1 MNKIGKWCLSALL
14 AVTMAMPVWAAQP
27 ADQAAYTQ
35 ISASETD
42 NMDQTKE
49 TGGLSTGET
58 GTEETGDFR
67 PGIKETESETDETS
81 QPETGET
88 EPETKATEPETE
100 ETELETK
107 ATEPETKK
115 PESETETPV
124 DPVAELIHQVTTSV
138 PVMASVKCTGFQ
150 LTVAWKKVSSYTP
163 DGYYLYKRTGKEGW
177 KRIAALGADKSSY
190 VDKSA
195 QYGVKCT
202 YTVRAYKKIEGRGY
216 ISNYDRGGMS
226 AVVQPAAPKMTVKEA
241 EYKTVVLSWNA
252 IGNADEYTLY
262 RMNPSTKKWEY
273 QATLKETSYRAAV
286 ICGKSYTYTVRAR
299 KNRNGQIE
307 RGDYDKKGITFKTKL
322 NTPVLKKAVS
332 KSYNSIML
340 SWEKVDGAQKYEVY
354 RKIGGTGYK
363 YIGDTASTSYI
374 DTVTCGDTYTYTVRA
389 YRVESGVKAYSGY
402 NKSGITASAV
412 VGTPVLKEITGSNY
426 KKIDIR
432 WSSVEGTSAYYIYR
446 KIPGGEW
453 SRIGTVKGGNKTL
466 FTDLSADANQ
476 VYAYTVRAVRTENH
490 KNILSKYDRTG
501 VYWVDC
507 PKVTDVRAA
516 KDAVVFTWP
525 EIHGAD
531 EYLIYKKTGT
541 GGWTRFAVVDGSA
554 ENSYRDEDCKE
565 GVMYRYTVRACA
577 STGGKSVL
585 SDYERAPMPVVC
597 LDIQTEMNIQPEG
610 GEEQVMVSIQNN
622 AEKSIILGDAMSVNP
637 DTGASTFFDA
647 YSSEN
652 VKAGTIEVLS
662 QTNQR
667 IIYKAEEASGMTKDS
682 EYILYIYMMYDGEE
696 YLLCISQG
704 GCYITGG
711 NVR

>member
-1 MNKIGKWCLSALL
+1 MNKIGKWCLSVLL

-27 ADQAAYTQ
+27 ADQAVYTQ

-42 NMDQTKE
+42 NVGQTEE

-58 GTEETGDFR
+58 DTEETGDFR
-67 PGIKETESETDETS
+67 LGIKETEAETDETS
-81 QPETGET
+81 QS
-88 EPETKATEPETE
+88 ETKETEPETE
-100 ETELETK
+100 ETSQPETK
-107 ATEPETKK
+107 ETEPETKE

-124 DPVAELIHQVTTSV
+124 DPVGELIHQVTASV

-241 EYKTVVLSWNA
+241 GYKTAVLSWNA
-252 IGNADEYTLY
+252 IDNADEYTLY

-273 QATLKETSYRAAV
+273 QATLKETSYRAVV

-322 NTPVLKKAVS
+322 NTPALKKAVS

-354 RKIGGTGYK
+354 RKMEGTGYK

-432 WSSVEGTSAYYIYR
+432 WSSVEGASAYYIYR

-453 SRIGTVKGGNKTL
+453 SRIGTVNGDNKTL
-466 FTDLSADANQ
+466 FTDLSADADQ

-490 KNILSKYDRTG
+490 KNILSGYNKTG
-501 VYWVDC
+501 VWWVDC
-507 PKVTDVRAA
+507 PKTADIRAA
-516 KDAVVFTWP
+516 KDGVVFTWP

-531 EYLIYKKTGT
+531 KYLIYKKTGT
-541 GGWTRFAVVDGSA
+541 GGWTRIASVDGNA
-554 ENSYRDEDCKE
+554 ETSYRDEDCKE

-577 STGGKSVL
+577 STGDKSVL
-585 SDYERAPMPVVC
+585 SDYERVPMPVVC
-597 LDIQTEMNIQPEG
+597 LDIQTEINIQSEN
-610 GEEQVMVSIQNN
+610 GEEQAEVSVQNN
-622 AEKSIILGDAMSVNP
+622 ADKSIILGDAMFVNA
-637 DTGASTFFDA
+637 DTGTSTFFDA

-652 VKAGTIEVLS
+652 VKADTIEVLS
-662 QTNQR
+662 QTNQQ
-667 IIYKAEEASGMTKDS
+667 ITYKAEEASGMTQNT
-682 EYILYIYMMYDGEE
+682 ENVLYIYMMYDGEE
-696 YLLCISQG
+696 YLLGVSQN

>member
-1 MNKIGKWCLSALL
+1 MNKIGKWCLSVLL

-27 ADQAAYTQ
+27 ADQAVYTQ

-42 NMDQTKE
+42 NVGQTEE
-49 TGGLSTGET
+49 TDGLSTGET

-81 QPETGET
+81 QS
-88 EPETKATEPETE
+88 ETKETEPETE
-100 ETELETK
+100 ETSQPETK
-107 ATEPETKK
+107 ATDPETKE

-124 DPVAELIHQVTTSV
+124 DPVSELIHQVTTSV

-241 EYKTVVLSWNA
+241 GYKTAVLSWNA
-252 IGNADEYTLY
+252 IDNADEYTLY

-273 QATLKETSYRAAV
+273 QATLKETSYRAVV

-354 RKIGGTGYK
+354 RKIEGTGYK

-412 VGTPVLKEITGSNY
+412 VGTPGLKEITGSNY

-432 WSSVEGTSAYYIYR
+432 WNSVEGTSAYYIYR

-466 FTDLSADANQ
+466 FTDLSANANQ

-541 GGWTRFAVVDGSA
+541 GG
-554 ENSYRDEDCKE
+554 
-565 GVMYRYTVRACA
+565 
-577 STGGKSVL
+577 
-585 SDYERAPMPVVC
+585 
-597 LDIQTEMNIQPEG
+597 
-610 GEEQVMVSIQNN
+610 
-622 AEKSIILGDAMSVNP
+622 
-637 DTGASTFFDA
+637 
-647 YSSEN
+647 
-652 VKAGTIEVLS
+652 
-662 QTNQR
+662 
-667 IIYKAEEASGMTKDS
+667 
-682 EYILYIYMMYDGEE
+682 
-696 YLLCISQG
+696 
-704 GCYITGG
+704 
-711 NVR
+711 